1 MVFKGRG
8 KDPAADEAAQAPGTT
23 VIGITVIGITVIGI
37 TLIGVTVIGVTGGG
51 CEPEHHLRAPAME
64 SASEQPVRA
73 LSSLHIVVG

>member
-23 VIGITVIGITVIGI
+23 VIGITVIGIT
-37 TLIGVTVIGVTGGG
+37 LIGVTGGG